1 MFGGRFQF
9 TIAFLVLIVVILLYV
24 NGAIW
29 WATHETGPFVMDIF
43 DMGNLLLGFLFKG
56 WSLGLDEHLGTHFFA
71 PVTWWIV
78 DGITYFVCYSAVIVL
93 TWNLYFV
100 SDEDNLDHCRILGA
114 QSNQFFPQKTSF
126 QLLRLL
132 PNLSSRNITRK

>member
-29 WATHETGPFVMDIF
+29 WATHETGPFIMDIF

-56 WSLGLDEHLGTHFFA
+56 WSLGLDEHFGTHFFA

-78 DGITYFVCYSAVIVL
+78 SVMKIMRKRA
-93 TWNLYFV
+93 LYTKYQQPLF
-100 SDEDNLDHCRILGA
+100 
-114 QSNQFFPQKTSF
+114 SF
-126 QLLRLL
+126 
-132 PNLSSRNITRK
+132 